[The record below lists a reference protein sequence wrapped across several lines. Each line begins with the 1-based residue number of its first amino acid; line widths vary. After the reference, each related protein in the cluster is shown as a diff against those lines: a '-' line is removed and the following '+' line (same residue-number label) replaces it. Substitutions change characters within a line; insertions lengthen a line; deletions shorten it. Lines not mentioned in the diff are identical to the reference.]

1 MKRYA
6 TIKDIAKELNIST
19 STVSRAL
26 ADRWDVKPE
35 TRAKVLETAERLNYR
50 PNVLA
55 KNLLSQRTGTIGIII
70 PEFVNSFFPKVI
82 MGIQEVLYKE
92 NYRMLITQSSE
103 SHEEELANLHLLEN
117 SMVEGIIISVTRE
130 GSNSEEYQRII
141 NSGIPIVFFNRVC
154 EATEASKV
162 IIDDRTM
169 AFRAVEHLIQS
180 GYKRIAHFSGP
191 VKLQLTTERK
201 AGYLDAFEKYGLPVD
216 ESLIIE
222 TGVLMEKGIYAMR
235 KLLDSSGSLPDAIF
249 AFNDP
254 IAIGAMKVIKEAGLR
269 IPQDIALVGFSEDVM
284 ATIVEP
290 QLTTVLQPMYE
301 MGKQAAILLLEQI
314 RVSKL
319 AKPKTICLEAQLNIR
334 ASSFYEKKS
343 E

>member
-35 TRAKVLETAERLNYR
+35 TRERVLETAKRLNYR

-55 KNLLSQRTGTIGIII
+55 KNLLSQRTGTIGVII

-82 MGIQEVLYKE
+82 MGIQDILYQE
-92 NYRMLITQSSE
+92 NYRILITQSSE
-103 SHEEELANLHLLEN
+103 SHKEELVNLHLLED
-117 SMVEGIIISVTRE
+117 SMVEGIIMSVTRE
-130 GSNSEEYQRII
+130 SGNSEEYQRII
-141 NSGIPIVFFNRVC
+141 DSGIPIVFFNRVC
-154 EATEASKV
+154 ERTEAPKV
-162 IIDDRTM
+162 IIDDRVM
-169 AFRAVEHLIQS
+169 AFRAVEHLIQT
-180 GYKRIAHFSGP
+180 GYKRIAHFGGP
-191 VKLQLTTERK
+191 NKLQLTSERR
-201 AGYLDAFEKYGLPVD
+201 AGYLDALEKYALPVD

-222 TGVLMEKGIYAMR
+222 TGVLMEKGISAM
-235 KLLDSSGSLPDAIF
+235 KGLLEQNSPLPDAIF

-254 IAIGAMKVIKEAGLR
+254 VAIGAMKVTKEAGLK
-269 IPQDIALVGFSEDVM
+269 IPEDIALAGFSEDVM

-301 MGKQAAILLLEQI
+301 MGKQAAVLLLEQI
-314 RVSKL
+314 RASKPV
-319 AKPKTICLEAQLNIR
+319 KPKTVCLDAQLNIR
-334 ASSFYEKKS
+334 SSSVSEK
-343 E
+343 